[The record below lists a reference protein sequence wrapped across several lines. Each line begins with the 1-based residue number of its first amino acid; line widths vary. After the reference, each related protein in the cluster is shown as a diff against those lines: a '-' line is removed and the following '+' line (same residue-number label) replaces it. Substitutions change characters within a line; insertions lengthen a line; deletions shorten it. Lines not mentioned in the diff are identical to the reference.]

1 MMFTKV
7 FAHRG
12 ASGHAPENTMPAF
25 QLAYQMG
32 ADGIETDVH
41 LTKDKIPVLFHD
53 EQVKRTTNGR
63 GFIKDLTVKQL
74 KTLDAG
80 SWFSTRFSGT
90 TITTLEEFLS
100 WVKNKPLRINIE
112 LKNNKIDYQH
122 LESKVYEMVE
132 AFQLQERT
140 LYSTFNPNSL
150 KRLKKWHPKS
160 KRAFLTSK
168 RSKHLIKF
176 AKELDVHGL
185 HVKYQLLTRQLVQRA
200 HQKDLAVRVYTV
212 NRTNRIV
219 NCLRYKCNGLFTD
232 FPDLALKIQQT
243 YGE

>member
-25 QLAYQMG
+25 HLAYQMV
-32 ADGIETDVH
+32 ADGIETEVH

-63 GFIKDLTVKQL
+63 GFIKDMTVKHL
-74 KTLDAG
+74 KTLDPG

-112 LKNNKIDYQH
+112 LKKSEEHTSELQSRFDIVCRLL
-122 LESKVYEMVE
+122 LEKKN
-132 AFQLQERT
+132 T
-140 LYSTFNPNSL
+140 L
-150 KRLKKWHPKS
+150 
-160 KRAFLTSK
+160 
-168 RSKHLIKF
+168 
-176 AKELDVHGL
+176 
-185 HVKYQLLTRQLVQRA
+185 
-200 HQKDLAVRVYTV
+200 
-212 NRTNRIV
+212 
-219 NCLRYKCNGLFTD
+219 
-232 FPDLALKIQQT
+232 
-243 YGE
+243 

>member
-1 MMFTKV
+1 NPHNPTLHSFPT
-7 FAHRG
+7 RR
-12 ASGHAPENTMPAF
+12 SSD
-25 QLAYQMG
+25 LYQMG

-140 LYSTFNPNSL
+140 LYSTFN
-150 KRLKKWHPKS
+150 
-160 KRAFLTSK
+160 
-168 RSKHLIKF
+168 
-176 AKELDVHGL
+176 
-185 HVKYQLLTRQLVQRA
+185 
-200 HQKDLAVRVYTV
+200 
-212 NRTNRIV
+212 
-219 NCLRYKCNGLFTD
+219 
-232 FPDLALKIQQT
+232 
-243 YGE
+243 